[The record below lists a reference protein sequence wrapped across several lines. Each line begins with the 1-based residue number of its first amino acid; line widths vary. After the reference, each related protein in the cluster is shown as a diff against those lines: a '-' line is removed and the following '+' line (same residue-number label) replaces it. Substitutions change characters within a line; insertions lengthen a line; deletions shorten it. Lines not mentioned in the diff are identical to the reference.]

1 MTYSGPTGTN
11 AGDAADP
18 IVTVDIEPGNRSATA
33 RIRGEIDMEDASEV
47 RTDLMAALE
56 AGGVGL
62 HVDLS
67 ALTFCDSSG
76 LHLLLDLRHHA
87 IRTGKTLTL
96 EINSQL
102 DRLLTLTQTR
112 HLFTIHERRRHPS
125 PNGGRPAG
133 PRNPRPEPAD
143 GPPAATN
150 TQPG

>member
-1 MTYSGPTGTN
+1 MTHSDPTGSN
-11 AGDAADP
+11 AGDTTDI
-18 IVTVDIEPGNRSATA
+18 IVSVDIEPGTRSATA
-33 RIRGEIDMEDASEV
+33 RILGEIDMEDASEV
-47 RTDLMAALE
+47 RADLMAALE

-76 LHLLLDLRHHA
+76 LHLLIDLHHHA

-112 HLFTIHERRRHPS
+112 HLFTIHERPGYPS
-125 PNGGRPAG
+125 PQGGRP
-133 PRNPRPEPAD
+133 E
-143 GPPAATN
+143 
-150 TQPG
+150 